1 METKEVVK
9 RTMVLELKGLTE
21 LLDRRGQEVRLI
33 INENYIIHINQVVD
47 QNLPLPKNKQG
58 RVYQG
63 SLKSQVQKQSR
74 KSVKLSPRSLF
85 KTIE

>member
-9 RTMVLELKGLTE
+9 RTMVLKLKGLTE
-21 LLDRRGQEVRLI
+21 LLDQRGQEVRLI
-33 INENYIIHINQVVD
+33 INKNYIIHINQVVD

-58 RVYQG
+58 RVCQG
-63 SLKSQVQKQSR
+63 SLKSHVQKQSR

>member
-9 RTMVLELKGLTE
+9 RTMVLKHKGLTE
-21 LLDRRGQEVRLI
+21 LLDQRGQEVRLI

-47 QNLPLPKNKQG
+47 QNLPLPKNKQR
-58 RVYQG
+58 RVCQG

-74 KSVKLSPRSLF
+74 KFVKLSPRSLF

>member
-9 RTMVLELKGLTE
+9 RTMVLKLKGLTE
-21 LLDRRGQEVRLI
+21 LLDQRGQEVRLI

-58 RVYQG
+58 RVCQG
-63 SLKSQVQKQSR
+63 SLKSHVQKQSR